1 MNVMHIFS
9 LLNLLFVLV
18 AYAYLS
24 TKIVRTQKKIL
35 NHFKSQVEAIQG
47 LYELHLMRSIKDKI
61 IIREQMIK
69 EEQYE
74 QANMVSEM
82 INKDMVII
90 SDIIEKHQK

>member
-24 TKIVRTQKKIL
+24 IKIVRTQKKIL
-35 NHFKSQVEAIQG
+35 NHFKIQVEAVKG
-47 LYELHLMRSIKDKI
+47 LYDLHLIQSIKDKI

-69 EEQYE
+69 DEQYE
-74 QANMVSEM
+74 QANMISEM
-82 INKDMVII
+82 INKEMVII
-90 SDIIEKHQK
+90 SEIIENHQK